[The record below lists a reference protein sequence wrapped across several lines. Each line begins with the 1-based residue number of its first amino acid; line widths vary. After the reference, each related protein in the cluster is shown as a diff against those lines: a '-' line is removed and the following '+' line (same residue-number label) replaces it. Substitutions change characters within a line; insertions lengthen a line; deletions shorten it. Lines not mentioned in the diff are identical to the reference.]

1 MKEKLTIML
10 VALMCFG
17 ATAEAQNKKMV
28 RPESL
33 KPGDKIAILSM
44 ASKPNDKYA
53 KAGMK
58 VLKEW
63 GYTPVLSPNVNAKHG
78 SFAGTPEDRAADML
92 WALRNPEIKAIMST
106 RGGYGSIQQLQQ
118 IPLDTLAKYPKWI
131 IGYSDITS
139 VHSAMVN
146 AGVMSIHAHMCGYLY
161 EQEVNKLFSDN
172 PDAPDSC
179 SLALRNILAGGVPHY
194 EVAPH
199 KYNHTGKAS
208 GMLVG
213 GNLSVFCGMIGSE
226 YDFLKND
233 NIILFIEDVSENTS
247 SINRMIQQMKI
258 LGVLDKVKGIII
270 GQFTDY
276 TPNSD
281 FKKMEDMLAEELKGY
296 KIPIAFNFPVGHV
309 DENYPMIE
317 GANVTLNVKKSCV
330 TLTFDEK

>member
-1 MKEKLTIML
+1 MKKKLLFVLAGIMGL
-10 VALMCFG
+10 G
-17 ATAEAQNKKMV
+17 AIGVAQNKKMV
-28 RPESL
+28 RPAAL

-44 ASKPNDKYA
+44 ASNPKDVYA

-63 GYTPVLSPNVNAKHG
+63 GYTPVLAPNLGKKHG
-78 SFAGTPEDRAADML
+78 SFAGTPEQRKEDLM
-92 WALRNPEIKAIMST
+92 WALRNPEIKAVMST

-139 VHSAMVN
+139 IHSAMVN

-161 EQEVNKLFSDN
+161 DKEVEKLFADDPN
-172 PDAPDSC
+172 APDSC
-179 SLALRNILAGGVPHY
+179 SLALRNILAGGVPKY
-194 EVAPH
+194 EVSAH
-199 KYNHTGKAS
+199 KYNHLGKAS

-233 NIILFIEDVSENTS
+233 NIILFFEDVSENTS
-247 SINRMIQQMKI
+247 SVNRMIQQMKI
-258 LGVLDKVKGIII
+258 LGILDKVKGIIV

-276 TPNSD
+276 SPNSD
-281 FKKMEDMLAEELKGY
+281 FKKMEDMLNEELKKY
-296 KIPIAFNFPVGHV
+296 DIPIAFNFPVGHV

-317 GANVTLNVKKSCV
+317 GATVTLNVKKNGV
-330 TLTFDEK
+330 TLTFDK

>member
-1 MKEKLTIML
+1 MRKKLLMI
-10 VALMCFG
+10 VAAMMCLSSIG
-17 ATAEAQNKKMV
+17 VAQNKKMV
-28 RPESL
+28 RPEAL

-44 ASKPNDKYA
+44 ASVPKPEYA
-53 KAGMK
+53 KAGVK

-63 GYTPVLSPNVNAKHG
+63 GYTPVLAPNLGKQHG
-78 SFAGTPEDRAADML
+78 SFAGTPAQRRDDLL

-106 RGGYGSIQQLQQ
+106 RGGYGSIQQLQE

-139 VHSAMVN
+139 IHSAMVN

-161 EQEVNKLFSDN
+161 EREVAKLFSDN
-172 PDAPDSC
+172 PNKPDSC

-194 EVAPH
+194 KVPAH
-199 KYNHTGKAS
+199 KYNHVGKAK

-213 GNLSVFCGMIGSE
+213 GNMSVFCGMIGSE

-233 NIILFIEDVSENTS
+233 NIILFFEDVSESTS

-258 LGVLDKVKGIII
+258 LGILDKVKGIIV

-276 TPNSD
+276 SPNSD
-281 FKKMEDMLAEELKGY
+281 FKKMEDMLNQELKGY
-296 KIPIAFNFPVGHV
+296 NIPIAFNFPVGHV

-317 GANVTLNVKKSCV
+317 GANVTLNVTRAGV
-330 TLTFDEK
+330 TLSFDK